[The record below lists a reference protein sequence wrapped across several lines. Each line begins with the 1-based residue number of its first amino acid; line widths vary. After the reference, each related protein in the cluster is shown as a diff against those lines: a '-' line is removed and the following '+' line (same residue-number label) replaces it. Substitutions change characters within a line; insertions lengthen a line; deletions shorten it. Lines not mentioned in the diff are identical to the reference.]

1 MYNKKVIAGSV
12 AAVVGLAA
20 GGGFIASQN
29 AANAERQ
36 EAIDVCLNSMNETR
50 DLMAQVGDI
59 YRPLTHHIQTGLS
72 TNGNSFAHTGDTIH
86 ALRADLASIK
96 PVFETSTRNVIED
109 CMNSEPDI
117 FHEEEVMDASA
128 VFEAELADLEK
139 VEQQYLYT
147 EQLLADAIEEEQR
160 ASQRAQQAAAER
172 AQCYAMF
179 GSGAWLFCD

>member
-1 MYNKKVIAGSV
+1 M
-12 AAVVGLAA
+12 
-20 GGGFIASQN
+20 
-29 AANAERQ
+29 
-36 EAIDVCLNSMNETR
+36 
-50 DLMAQVGDI
+50 
-59 YRPLTHHIQTGLS
+59 
-72 TNGNSFAHTGDTIH
+72 
-86 ALRADLASIK
+86 ASIK